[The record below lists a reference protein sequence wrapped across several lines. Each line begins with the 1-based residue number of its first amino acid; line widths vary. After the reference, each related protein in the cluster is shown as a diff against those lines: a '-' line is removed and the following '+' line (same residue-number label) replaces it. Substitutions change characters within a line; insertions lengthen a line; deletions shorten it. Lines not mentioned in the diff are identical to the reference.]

1 MSYICRKF
9 NHLNILNM
17 GLLLNCPVGAE
28 LADIP
33 VDECPSSLGQ
43 VQKVIFQRIY
53 SGAGTKN
60 TFLAATADPK
70 LKASLTAVL
79 SAANGTKVVPSPYL
93 NAPTTEAGAAKTYG
107 GGNETLGGVE
117 IIIGREPTSFTAN
130 ILRVAQKTISALKSY
145 MSENVGVYLVDEYG
159 RIACLADNVTTP
171 TAYYP
176 IPISSLFVG
185 DKSLGGLEAPDMN
198 VISWKFFPNW
208 SDNLVFVTPTDFNAL
223 SDLVNP

>member
-9 NHLNILNM
+9 NHLNILDM
-17 GLLLNCPVGAE
+17 GLLLDCPGRAA
-28 LADIP
+28 LANIP
-33 VDECPSSLGQ
+33 VDEWPSSLGQ
-43 VQKVIFQRIY
+43 VQKALFQRIY

-70 LKASLTAVL
+70 LKASWTAVL
-79 SAANGTKVVPSPYL
+79 SSANGTKVVSSPYL

-130 ILRVAQKTISALKSY
+130 ILRVAQNTISALKSY

-208 SDNLVFVTPTDFNAL
+208 SDNLVIVTPTDFNAL

>member
-1 MSYICRKF
+1 MS
-9 NHLNILNM
+9 
-17 GLLLNCPVGAE
+17 LLCNCPAGE
-28 LADIP
+28 KLADIP

-53 SGAGTKN
+53 SSAGTKN
-60 TFLAATADPK
+60 SFVAATADPK
-70 LKASLTAVL
+70 LKASWTAVL
-79 SAANGTKVVPSPYL
+79 SAKDGTKVVPSPYL
-93 NAPTTEAGAAKTYG
+93 NAPTTEAGAARTYG

-130 ILRVAQKTISALKSY
+130 ILRVAQNTISALKSY
-145 MSENVGVYLVDEYG
+145 MCENVGVYLVDEFG

-171 TAYYP
+171 TEYYP

-208 SDNLVFVTPTDFNAL
+208 SDNLVILTPTDFNAL
-223 SDLVNP
+223 TDLATP